1 MYVNII
7 SEGNSPRGKMM
18 TEEKRFKSKVMTV
31 VFVCA
36 LLLMMFSRE
45 SSKELSKR
53 TYAIGQTIPR

>member
-1 MYVNII
+1 
-7 SEGNSPRGKMM
+7 M
-18 TEEKRFKSKVMTV
+18 TEEKRFKPKVMTV